1 MVAAHASQ
9 KNALISSVN
18 DLQLTNKF
26 QLTKYALE
34 VLASDPTEKE
44 LGLLFEARQFSPE
57 LEEYLFARMDES
69 KDRSYVEVVK
79 SSLTELSLFSNRL

>member
-1 MVAAHASQ
+1 MAV
-9 KNALISSVN
+9 KTSSVN

-44 LGLLFEARQFSPE
+44 LGLLFEARQFSPS
-57 LEEYLFARMDES
+57 LEEYLFKCMDS
-69 KDRSYVEVVK
+69 CSDKSYVEVVREEITNLLGTETALC
-79 SSLTELSLFSNRL
+79 SL